1 MKKLKRKWLY
11 LPTSRSKLVLI
22 ISLGLF
28 LIFFGGFFL
37 VKKTSIEGSDFKL
50 AILADDGVALVSIS
64 PERKMINVLKLKD
77 DAKLWI
83 PGGLGWYR
91 NEVVK
96 GLLKQE
102 KKMDLVDELFFYN
115 FGFKADKLL
124 VTDKIDDWKIKYWL
138 KYRLNVGK
146 MLLKEEIINRDIIE
160 EENLLDEVMIRDFS
174 ETNLAKEDLKL
185 SIFNLTN
192 INGLANFIARRFE
205 WLGFSVVST
214 ESLVDMEVDD
224 CLIKY
229 GGEVD
234 KSLGWKT
241 INESITCKKEYDENL
256 NKGEIEFYFGD
267 NFSSVIKYPS
277 YNNI

>member
-1 MKKLKRKWLY
+1 MKKLKRKWG
-11 LPTSRSKLVLI
+11 KLILMI
-22 ISLGLF
+22 GLGLSLIFWGAFF
-28 LIFFGGFFL
+28 LI
-37 VKKTSIEGSDFKL
+37 KKTSMEGSDFKL

-64 PERKMINVLKLKD
+64 PERKMINVLRLKD

-91 NEVVK
+91 NVVVK

-102 KKMDLVDELFFYN
+102 KKMDKASELFFYN

-160 EENLLDEVMIRDFS
+160 EENLLDEVMVRDFS

-229 GGEVD
+229 GSEVD

-241 INESITCKKEYDENL
+241 INKSITCKQEYDENL

-267 NFSSVIKYPS
+267 NFSSMIKYPS

>member
-1 MKKLKRKWLY
+1 MKKFKRKWG
-11 LPTSRSKLVLI
+11 KLILLAI
-22 ISLGLF
+22 LGLF
-28 LIFFGGFFL
+28 LIFWGGFFL
-37 VKKTSIEGSDFKL
+37 IKKTSIKGDDFKL

-64 PERKMINVLKLKD
+64 PERKMINTLRLKD
-77 DAKLWI
+77 DARLWI

-91 NEVVK
+91 NVVIK

-115 FGFKADKLL
+115 FGFKADRIL
-124 VTDKIDDWKIKYWL
+124 VLDKIDDWKIKYWF
-138 KYRLNVGK
+138 KYRLNSSK
-146 MLLKEEIINRDIIE
+146 MLLKEELINGDIAA
-160 EENLLDEVMIRDFS
+160 EENLLDEVMVRDFS

-185 SIFNLTN
+185 SVFNLTN
-192 INGLANFIARRFE
+192 INGLANFMARRFE
-205 WLGFSVVST
+205 WLGFSVTST
-214 ESLVDMEVDD
+214 ESLVDMEVDS

-229 GGEVD
+229 GSEVD

-241 INESITCKKEYDENL
+241 INELITCKKEYDENL